1 MSTLIAHITVV
12 EGGEAAFEALAKEMY
27 EISHRVET
35 GLRRYEY
42 WRKAEPRQYYAIV
55 ACDDF
60 QSFITHQTSDHH
72 ETFGPRLG
80 KVMESIRL
88 EFVDP
93 VQGGSDL
100 PPTDM
105 QDATADA
112 DELTVSYTKRFAAN
126 IADWWLPLR

>member
-12 EGGEAAFEALAKEMY
+12 EGGEATFEALAQELY

-42 WRKAEPRQYYAIV
+42 WRGAQPRHYYAIV

-60 QSFITHQTSDHH
+60 RAFIAHQTSDHH
-72 ETFGPRLG
+72 EAFGPRLG
-80 KVMESIRL
+80 TVMESIRL

-93 VQGGSDL
+93 VQGASDL
-100 PPTDM
+100 PATDM
-105 QDATADA
+105 QQPLPGAD
-112 DELTVSYTKRFAAN
+112 DLTVAYSARFAAGV
-126 IADWWLPLR
+126 ADWWTPLR